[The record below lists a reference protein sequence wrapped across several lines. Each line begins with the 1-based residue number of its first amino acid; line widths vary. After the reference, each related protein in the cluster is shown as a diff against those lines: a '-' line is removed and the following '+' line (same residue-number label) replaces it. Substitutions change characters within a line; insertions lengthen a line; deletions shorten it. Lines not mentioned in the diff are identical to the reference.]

1 MKEDTKKR
9 TLNIK
14 PPPNPPPLSVED
26 KINML
31 EEVVN
36 NTKDQKIKD
45 KLTQDLIRLKK
56 QSN

>member
-1 MKEDTKKR
+1 MKENAKKR

-14 PPPNPPPLSVED
+14 PPLAPAPLSIKD

-31 EEVVN
+31 GEIIN
-36 NTKDQKIKD
+36 NTKDQKMKD
-45 KLTQDLIRLKK
+45 KFAQDLIKLKE